1 MAVDRLRQD
10 QETPAAGKL
19 LMRQLPFLTII
30 AALGLLATAASSA
43 QPESAEAADSP
54 SHIALHR
61 SQPPAK
67 LLMPLEG
74 EQAQVVKG
82 LCVEDEKRIAEQL
95 QSVSLHQRLLRVAV
109 GEVEGVKAAL
119 VKFQAG
125 DLLTGQF
132 QLAAMETDAAAALA
146 TVFSADTD
154 IRHVDVWSVV
164 PSVANAGGQ
173 SHRPVFSLSAARSS
187 YLALADS
194 INNDPQAVR
203 RLGVVRYDPL
213 LLCYASDNP
222 SHNSALVPL
231 PPTAYT
237 KALVGYGADW
247 QHILASNGRLPDN
260 ASPEPT
266 VRMMLHG
273 TRSRRRVA
281 ITIDDGPCP
290 LITPLIL
297 QVLNRHQA
305 VANFFVVGE
314 KAEQYPQLL
323 RDIAQAGHLIGN
335 HTYHHRRL
343 SELGIQEIAAEL
355 DACQTVVGWLTGEVM
370 RYLRPPGGDYTAE
383 VLRCASARSQIITLW
398 THNAGDWAN
407 PPVSEIVQR
416 CLTGVRPGSIILM
429 HGGDINSVRAL
440 PLIIRGLRA
449 RGLEPA
455 LLSEMHGPN
464 CPELL
469 TLDVALHLPQN
480 GWQPDKAK

>member
-1 MAVDRLRQD
+1 
-10 QETPAAGKL
+10 
-19 LMRQLPFLTII
+19 MRQIIPLTII
-30 AALGLLATAASSA
+30 AILALLAAAAGSTQPQSSDMT
-43 QPESAEAADSP
+43 DSL
-54 SHIALHR
+54 SHIALHHG
-61 SQPPAK
+61 QPPAE
-67 LLMPLEG
+67 LLFPLEG
-74 EQAQVVKG
+74 EQAQVIKG
-82 LCVEDEKRIAEQL
+82 LCIPDETAIVNQL
-95 QSVSLHQRLLRVAV
+95 RSIPLHQRLLRVAV
-109 GEVEGVKAAL
+109 GEIEGQKAAL

-125 DLLTGQF
+125 DQLTGQF
-132 QLAAMETDAAAALA
+132 RLAAMEADASAALA
-146 TVFSADTD
+146 AAFSTNTD

-164 PSVANAGGQ
+164 PSEPNAGGQ
-173 SHRPVFSLSAARSS
+173 SHRPVFSLSTARSS
-187 YLALADS
+187 YLALPDS
-194 INNDPQAVR
+194 IRNDPQAVR

-213 LLCYASDNP
+213 LLNYAPDNP
-222 SHNSALVPL
+222 SHDSVLAPL

-237 KALVGYGADW
+237 KSLVGYGADW
-247 QHILASNGRLPDN
+247 QHILASNGFMPEN
-260 ASPEPT
+260 TSEEPMAS
-266 VRMMLHG
+266 VMLHG
-273 TRSRRRVA
+273 TRSQRRVA

-323 RDIAQAGHLIGN
+323 RDIAEAGHLIGN

-343 SELGIQEIAAEL
+343 SQLSAQEIGAEL
-355 DACQTVVGWLTGEVM
+355 DACQTVIGRLTGQVT

-416 CLTGVRPGSIILM
+416 CLTGIRPGSIILM
-429 HGGDINSVRAL
+429 HGGDINSVLAL

-455 LLSEMHGPN
+455 SLAEMHGPN

-469 TLDVALHLPQN
+469 TLDAALHLPQN
-480 GWQPDKAK
+480 GWQPDEAK

>member
-1 MAVDRLRQD
+1 
-10 QETPAAGKL
+10 
-19 LMRQLPFLTII
+19 MRQPFPLTII
-30 AALGLLATAASSA
+30 AILALFAAAASSA
-43 QPESAEAADSP
+43 GPGFAELTDSL

-61 SQPPAK
+61 FQPPAE
-67 LLMPLEG
+67 LLVPLEG
-74 EQAQVVKG
+74 AQAQVLKG
-82 LCVEDEKRIAEQL
+82 ICISDETAI
-95 QSVSLHQRLLRVAV
+95 VSRLRSAPLHQRLLRVAV
-109 GEVEGVKAAL
+109 GEIEGQKAAL

-125 DLLTGQF
+125 DQLTGQF
-132 QLAAMETDAAAALA
+132 QLAATEADASAALA
-146 TVFSADTD
+146 AAFSADTD
-154 IRHVDVWSVV
+154 ISHVDVWSVV
-164 PSVANAGGQ
+164 PSKPNAGGQ
-173 SHRPVFSLSAARSS
+173 SHRPVFSLSTTRSS
-187 YLALADS
+187 YLTLPDS
-194 INNDPQAVR
+194 IRSSRQAVR

-213 LLCYASDNP
+213 MLDYAPDNP
-222 SHNSALVPL
+222 SHNSALAPL

-237 KALVGYGADW
+237 KPLVGYGDDW
-247 QHILASNGRLPDN
+247 QHIMASNGSAPEN
-260 ASPEPT
+260 TSEEPMAS
-266 VRMMLHG
+266 VMLHG
-273 TRSRRRVA
+273 TRSQRRVA

-297 QVLNRHQA
+297 QVLKRHQA

-343 SELGIQEIAAEL
+343 SKLSAQEIGAEL
-355 DACQTVVGWLTGEVM
+355 DACQTVIGRLTGQVT

-383 VLRCASARSQIITLW
+383 VLRCASARSQIVTLW

-407 PPVSEIVQR
+407 PPVSAIVQR
-416 CLTGVRPGSIILM
+416 CLTGIRPGSIILM

-455 LLSEMHGPN
+455 LLSDMHGHN

-469 TLDVALHLPQN
+469 TIDAALHLPQN
-480 GWQPDKAK
+480 GWQPDEAK

>member
-1 MAVDRLRQD
+1 
-10 QETPAAGKL
+10 
-19 LMRQLPFLTII
+19 MRQLPFLTII

-43 QPESAEAADSP
+43 QPDSAELTDSL

-61 SQPPAK
+61 SPPPAE
-67 LLMPLEG
+67 LLVPLED

-109 GEVEGVKAAL
+109 GEVERLKAAL

-125 DLLTGQF
+125 DQLTGQF
-132 QLAAMETDAAAALA
+132 QLAAMEADASAALA
-146 TVFSADTD
+146 AVFSADSD
-154 IRHVDVWSVV
+154 ISHVDVWSVV
-164 PSVANAGGQ
+164 PSEPNAGGQ
-173 SHRPVFSLSAARSS
+173 SHRPVFSLSTTRSS
-187 YLALADS
+187 YLALPEPTR
-194 INNDPQAVR
+194 NEPQAVR

-213 LLCYASDNP
+213 LLDCAPDNP
-222 SHNSALVPL
+222 SRDPTVTPL

-237 KALVGYGADW
+237 KPLVGYGIDW
-247 QHILASNGRLPDN
+247 QHIMASNGSVSENTAD
-260 ASPEPT
+260 EPT
-266 VRMMLHG
+266 ILVMLHG
-273 TRSRRRVA
+273 ARSQRRVA

-297 QVLNRHQA
+297 QVLKRHQA

-323 RDIAQAGHLIGN
+323 REIAHAGHLIGN

-343 SELGIQEIAAEL
+343 SELNAQEIAAEL
-355 DACQTVVGWLTGEVM
+355 DACQTVIGRLTGQVT
-370 RYLRPPGGDYTAE
+370 RYLRPPGGDYTAV
-383 VLRCASARSQIITLW
+383 VLRCASARSQIVTLW

-407 PPVSEIVQR
+407 PPVSAIVQR
-416 CLTGVRPGSIILM
+416 CLTAIRPGSIILM

-455 LLSEMHGPN
+455 LLSDMHGPN

-469 TLDVALHLPQN
+469 TIDAALHLPQN
-480 GWQPDKAK
+480 GWKPDEIK

>member
-1 MAVDRLRQD
+1 MAVDRLQQD
-10 QETPAAGKL
+10 QETLAAGKL

-30 AALGLLATAASSA
+30 TALGLLTTAASSA

-61 SQPPAK
+61 SQPPAE
-67 LLMPLEG
+67 LLVPLES

-82 LCVEDEKRIAEQL
+82 LCIPDETAIVSQL
-95 QSVSLHQRLLRVAV
+95 QSAPLHQRLLRVAV
-109 GEVEGVKAAL
+109 GEVEGQKAAL

-125 DLLTGQF
+125 DQLTGQF
-132 QLAAMETDAAAALA
+132 RLAAMEADASAALA
-146 TVFSADTD
+146 AAFSADTD
-154 IRHVDVWSVV
+154 VRHVDVWSVV
-164 PSVANAGGQ
+164 PSEPNAGGQ
-173 SHRPVFSLSAARSS
+173 SHRPVFSLSTTRSS
-187 YLALADS
+187 YLALSDS
-194 INNDPQAVR
+194 VRSSEQVVR

-213 LLCYASDNP
+213 LLDYAPDNP
-222 SHNSALVPL
+222 SRNFTLAPL

-237 KALVGYGADW
+237 KSLVGYGADW
-247 QHILASNGRLPDN
+247 QHIMASNGRLPEN
-260 ASPEPT
+260 TSEEP
-266 VRMMLHG
+266 VVSVMLHG
-273 TRSRRRVA
+273 TRRQRRVA

-297 QVLNRHQA
+297 QVLDRYQV

-343 SELGIQEIAAEL
+343 SELSAQEIAAEL
-355 DACQTVVGWLTGEVM
+355 DACQTIIGRLTGQVM
-370 RYLRPPGGDYTAE
+370 RYLRPPGGDYTAD
-383 VLRCASARSQIITLW
+383 VLRCASVRSQIVTLW

-416 CLTGVRPGSIILM
+416 CLRGIQPGSIILM

-440 PLIIRGLRA
+440 PLIIRGLRV

-455 LLSEMHGPN
+455 TLSQMHDPN
-464 CPELL
+464 CPQIIPV
-469 TLDVALHLPQN
+469 DAALHLPQN
-480 GWQPDKAK
+480 GWQPDEAK